1 MQSSSRA
8 PVLSATFRRD
18 SCWIMALL
26 GLLDDL
32 GEAPVLRLG
41 QRPRLD
47 DADDVAL
54 LRLVLLVVRV
64 ELLRPADNLLVARMR
79 LDGLHLDD
87 DRLVHRARDDDAA
100 PLLAATAIGLGL
112 RRPRDRLAL
121 GGTLA
126 RRFRPLTAQRAR
138 DALLLAL
145 RLRPGRGLDGG
156 GGLLGGR
163 LFGHRLLGDGL
174 LGHRLL
180 GDGLLGHGLLGGR
193 LLGGRILGGSLLGD
207 GLLGR
212 RFLGH
217 GLLGGRL
224 CSRRLLSGRLLGHRL
239 LVGSSLRHRLGG
251 CGLLVLGRGGLGG
264 RLFDGRLLLRLG
276 LCARALRL
284 LGRLG
289 RRSLRLRLLRLSLL
303 NLFVLVGV
311 FLRHYLVPSV
321 LSRSLRTVRMR
332 AISRFASLRRAGF
345 SSAPVADWKRRL
357 NSSCRLSASAF
368 SSSSSVMS
376 LSCLAFIRTG
386 PPLASRTSS

>member
-64 ELLRPADNLLVARMR
+64 ELLRPADDLLVARMR
-79 LDGLHLDD
+79 LDRLHLDD
-87 DRLVHRARDDDAA
+87 DGLVHRARHDNAA
-100 PLLAATAIGLGL
+100 PLLATTAIGLGL

-174 LGHRLL
+174 LGH
-180 GDGLLGHGLLGGR
+180 GLLGGR
-193 LLGGRILGGSLLGD
+193 LLGGR
-207 GLLGR
+207 
-212 RFLGH
+212 
-217 GLLGGRL
+217 
-224 CSRRLLSGRLLGHRL
+224 LLGHRL
-239 LVGSSLRHRLGG
+239 LGGSSLRHRLGG

-289 RRSLRLRLLRLSLL
+289 RRSLGLRLLRLSLL
-303 NLFVLVGV
+303 NLFVLGV

>member
-112 RRPRDRLAL
+112 RRPRDRFAL

-156 GGLLGGR
+156 GGLLG
-163 LFGHRLLGDGL
+163 
-174 LGHRLL
+174 
-180 GDGLLGHGLLGGR
+180 HGLLGGR
-193 LLGGRILGGSLLGD
+193 LLGGRLLGD

-224 CSRRLLSGRLLGHRL
+224 RSRRLVSGRPLGHRL

-289 RRSLRLRLLRLSLL
+289 RRSLGLRLLRLRLL
-303 NLFVLVGV
+303 NLFVLGV

-357 NSSCRLSASAF
+357 NSSCRLSESAF

-376 LSCLAFIRTG
+376 LSCLAFIRTD
-386 PPLASRTSS
+386 PPPA

>member
-174 LGHRLL
+174 LGH
-180 GDGLLGHGLLGGR
+180 GLLGGR
-193 LLGGRILGGSLLGD
+193 LLGGRLLGD

-224 CSRRLLSGRLLGHRL
+224 RSRRLLSGRRLGYRL

-264 RLFDGRLLLRLG
+264 RLFDGRLLLRLR

-289 RRSLRLRLLRLSLL
+289 RRSLGLRLLRLSLL

-376 LSCLAFIRTG
+376 LSCLAFIRTDPPPARSRGNPWFPHG
-386 PPLASRTSS
+386 PP

>member
-112 RRPRDRLAL
+112 RRPRDRFAL

-174 LGHRLL
+174 LG
-180 GDGLLGHGLLGGR
+180 GR
-193 LLGGRILGGSLLGD
+193 LLGGRILVG
-207 GLLGR
+207 
-212 RFLGH
+212 
-217 GLLGGRL
+217 
-224 CSRRLLSGRLLGHRL
+224 RLLSGRRLGYRL

-264 RLFDGRLLLRLG
+264 RLFDRRLLLRLR

-289 RRSLRLRLLRLSLL
+289 RRSLGLRLLRLSLL

-311 FLRHYLVPSV
+311 FL
-321 LSRSLRTVRMR
+321 
-332 AISRFASLRRAGF
+332 
-345 SSAPVADWKRRL
+345 
-357 NSSCRLSASAF
+357 
-368 SSSSSVMS
+368 
-376 LSCLAFIRTG
+376 
-386 PPLASRTSS
+386 

>member
-156 GGLLGGR
+156 GELLGGR
-163 LFGHRLLGDGL
+163 LF
-174 LGHRLL
+174 GHRLL

-193 LLGGRILGGSLLGD
+193 LLGD

-224 CSRRLLSGRLLGHRL
+224 RSRRLLSGRLLGHRL

-289 RRSLRLRLLRLSLL
+289 RRSLGLRLLRLSLL
-303 NLFVLVGV
+303 NLFVLGV

-357 NSSCRLSASAF
+357 NSSCRLSESAF

-376 LSCLAFIRTG
+376 LSCLAFIRTD
-386 PPLASRTSS
+386 PPPA